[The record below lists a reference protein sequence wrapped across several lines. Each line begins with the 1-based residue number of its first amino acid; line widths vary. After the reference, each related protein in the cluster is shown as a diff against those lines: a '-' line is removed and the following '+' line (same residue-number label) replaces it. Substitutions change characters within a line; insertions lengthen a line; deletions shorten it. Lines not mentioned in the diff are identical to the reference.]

1 MILKLRNMKFGS
13 VFTWLS
19 LVLLLIF
26 LLFAIFGP
34 LLAAHDPNA
43 QNLTSRLK
51 PPVWLSGS
59 VHGYM
64 LGTDHLGRDIFS
76 RILYGSR
83 VSILVGVLAVCVS
96 GILGTI
102 IGLLSGFYNMM
113 DQIMM
118 RIADIQLAFPTI
130 LLALAI
136 VAVLGGGMSNLILVL
151 GITGWVPYARV
162 VRSQVLS
169 IQSNDF
175 IVAAQTIGASDF
187 RILFRHILPNI
198 YAPIITIATFQVA
211 SAIIAESSLSFLGLG
226 VPVNVPSWGN
236 MLSQGQLYM
245 SSAWWISVF
254 PGICIMLIVL
264 SINILGDALR
274 DYLDPK
280 TRLG

>member
-26 LLFAIFGP
+26 MLFAIFGP

-51 PPVWLSGS
+51 PPIWLSGS

>member
-1 MILKLRNMKFGS
+1 MIIKLRNMKFGS

-19 LVLLLIF
+19 FVLLLVF

-59 VHGYM
+59 VHGYL

-83 VSILVGVLAVCVS
+83 VSLLVGVLAVCVS
-96 GILGTI
+96 GILGSI
-102 IGLLSGFYNMM
+102 IGLLSGFYNIM

-187 RILFRHILPNI
+187 RILFRHIVPNI

-254 PGICIMLIVL
+254 PGICIMLVVL
-264 SINILGDALR
+264 SINILGDAIR

>member
-1 MILKLRNMKFGS
+1 MIIKLRNMKFGS

>member
-1 MILKLRNMKFGS
+1 MIIKLRNMKFGS

-19 LVLLLIF
+19 FVLLLVF

-34 LLAAHDPNA
+34 LLAAHGPNA

-59 VHGYM
+59 VQGYM

-83 VSILVGVLAVCVS
+83 VSLLVGVLAVCVS
-96 GILGTI
+96 GILGSI
-102 IGLLSGFYNMM
+102 IGLLSGFYNIM

-254 PGICIMLIVL
+254 PGICIMLVVL
-264 SINILGDALR
+264 SINILGDAIR